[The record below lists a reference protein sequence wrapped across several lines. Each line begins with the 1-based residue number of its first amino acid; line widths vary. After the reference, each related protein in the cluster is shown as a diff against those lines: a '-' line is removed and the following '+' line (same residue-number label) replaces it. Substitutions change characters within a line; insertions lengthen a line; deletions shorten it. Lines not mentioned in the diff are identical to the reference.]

1 MPAKRILIVA
11 GEASADRYG
20 ARLVEKLRALHGSDT
35 LDFYGTGGDA
45 MAQAGVHLM
54 RHVRDLAHIGARE
67 ALSSFRTYYETYRRL
82 VRTSAAHPPDLAV
95 LLDFPDFNLRLA
107 KRLKRMGIT
116 VIYYIGPQV
125 WAWRGGRVRIIR
137 KYVDKMLVI
146 LPFEEDFYR
155 KRGVEVQF
163 VGHPLLEG
171 FAPHYDRESFL
182 RGLNMDPERKTVALL
197 AGSRRKEIDYILPLL
212 LRAAQCLLQET
223 PAQFL
228 ISVAPTVEK
237 DHVQSVMRRVLGED
251 PAIGNFRVLTQDS
264 RDILANSDFAF
275 VKSGTSSLEAA
286 LVGNPFLITY
296 RISPISWCVGSLL
309 IRSPMKGLVNLIA
322 QQKIVPELYQYDATP
337 RTLAQCA
344 LEYLERPEKTEALR
358 AQLAGIRDQ
367 LSVRCAS
374 ETVAAA
380 VSRYL

>member
-1 MPAKRILIVA
+1 M
-11 GEASADRYG
+11 
-20 ARLVEKLRALHGSDT
+20 EKLRSLRSRDT

-45 MAQAGVHLM
+45 MSRAGVHLL

-67 ALSSFRTYYETYRRL
+67 ALSSFRTYYETYRHL
-82 VRTSAAHPPDLAV
+82 AAESAAHRPDLAI
-95 LLDFPDFNLRLA
+95 LLDFPEFNLRMA
-107 KRLKRMGIT
+107 KKLKRMGIP

-125 WAWRGGRVRIIR
+125 WAWRSGRVRIIR
-137 KYVDKMLVI
+137 KCVDQMLVI

-171 FAPHYDRESFL
+171 FKPHYDREAFL
-182 RGLNMDPERKTVALL
+182 RGLDMAPDRKTVAIL
-197 AGSRRKEIDYILPLL
+197 AGSRRKEIDYILPVM
-212 LRAAQCLLQET
+212 LRAGQCLLAT
-223 PAQFL
+223 VPAQFL
-228 ISVAPTVEK
+228 ISVASTVEIE
-237 DHVQSVMRRVLGED
+237 HIRAVLRRVVGDD
-251 PAIGNFRVLTQDS
+251 PAGRHFRVLTQDS

-286 LVGNPFLITY
+286 LVGVPFLITY

-322 QQKIVPELYQYDATP
+322 QKKIVPELFQYDAKP
-337 RTLAQCA
+337 RELARIA
-344 LEYLERPEKTEALR
+344 SEYLEKPEKRDAMR
-358 AQLAGIRDQ
+358 AQLAGIRHQ

-374 ETVAAA
+374 ETVATV